1 MNEQPPSQAEQ
12 PSRDQAPDA
21 TQDERGE
28 QAVIFSPATLRWQL
42 LRDRAMR
49 IGIMLAVL
57 AAFLAIIF
65 WQGSSSVAAVVCV
78 VLVIAGWVGMNL
90 PSARISRQLPELT
103 GMIEA
108 QPTEAERWLGEQL
121 QRRPLVAWVR
131 LTLYHRLAAV
141 RHQQQR
147 FGEAAAICA
156 YVLQYPLGPGQSAR
170 PHLLLMLA
178 ESAINSN
185 DLPTA
190 YHALAELYTT
200 RLSLT
205 EALQRLALQTQYEMQ
220 AGYPQA
226 AVARVHQK
234 VQLAELMPAP
244 QCAMLHVILAS
255 AADRTQ
261 QRDLAAWLWRRSL
274 LLAAPEQLAEL
285 ASRGY
290 APANA

>member
-1 MNEQPPSQAEQ
+1 MNEQTSSQASQQDSGQSPSGTQAQ
-12 PSRDQAPDA
+12 P
-21 TQDERGE
+21 GE
-28 QAVIFSPATLRWQL
+28 LVVFSPSTLRWQL

-49 IGIMLAVL
+49 YAMFVAVL
-57 AAFLAIIF
+57 VAFLAIIF
-65 WQGSSSVAAVVCV
+65 WQGSNPVAAVVCV
-78 VLVIAGWVGMNL
+78 VLVIAGWIGLNL
-90 PSARISRQLPELT
+90 PSARISRQLPQLT

-108 QPTEAERWLGEQL
+108 DPPAAEQWLSEQL
-121 QRRPLVAWVR
+121 QRKPLVAWVR

-156 YVLQYPLGPGQSAR
+156 HVLQYPLGPGRAAR

-178 ESAINSN
+178 ESAINSG
-185 DLPTA
+185 DLTTA

-220 AGYPQA
+220 AGYPNA
-226 AVARVHQK
+226 AIARVHQK

-255 AADRTQ
+255 AADRTE
-261 QRDLAAWLWRRSL
+261 QRDLAAWLWARAHL
-274 LLAAPEQLAEL
+274 LCAPEQLAEL
-285 ASRGY
+285 AKHGY
-290 APANA
+290 APATT